1 MLYCNC
7 QRGDRMQVEVKIDDH
22 YTEPKVIILTDKMND
37 EINELI
43 KKISDETPQV
53 ILGFQD
59 NIMRILEEEHI
70 IHIYSENGKILAE
83 TDDGIYQL
91 RLRLY
96 EVEKRLDPH
105 RFIRISNS
113 EIVNLSKI
121 KEFDLSFVGTIC
133 VSLSNGKVTYVSR
146 RYVTKM
152 KRILGI

>member
-1 MLYCNC
+1 M
-7 QRGDRMQVEVKIDDH
+7 
-22 YTEPKVIILTDKMND
+22 
-37 EINELI
+37 
-43 KKISDETPQV
+43 

>member
-70 IHIYSENGKILAE
+70 IHIYSENGN
-83 TDDGIYQL
+83 IYQL